1 MTTLP
6 ESDPETPAPAD
17 AEDRGLV
24 EAVELLDRLIE
35 KNEEALVSGTM
46 VDPSEFGEIGDE
58 LAAMPMHEPLHGRVP
73 EILDMFG
80 TPAADEFE
88 NDARYMNED
97 DLPEELDLDV
107 LRQELLSDLNTIIDL
122 GLRRATDS
130 ARQRLTVEFG
140 QELLGREGSVPAA
153 EASPEAE
160 GAGEPPRIS
169 LSQAMGD
176 ILSRYG
182 LSDHDSSAFYLELK
196 GELETILG
204 RGLEQI
210 RHDLE
215 EALQQRMAARAESQL
230 LAMSAPREHQCPGGA
245 CEDHARKTGEQ
256 DRRPP

>member
-6 ESDPETPAPAD
+6 DPDPETPTPAS

-35 KNEEALVSGTM
+35 KNEEALVSGAIM
-46 VDPSEFGEIGDE
+46 DPAEFEEIGDE
-58 LAAMPMHEPLHGRVP
+58 LAAMPMHEPLHGRAP
-73 EILDMFG
+73 EILDLFG

-88 NDARYMNED
+88 NDARYANED

-107 LRQELLSDLNTIIDL
+107 LRQELLSDLNTLIDL

-130 ARQRLTVEFG
+130 ARQRLTEEFG
-140 QELLGREGSVPAA
+140 QELLGRDQPASGGEPPEV
-153 EASPEAE
+153 EA
-160 GAGEPPRIS
+160 GGEPPRIS

-196 GELETILG
+196 SELETILG
-204 RGLEQI
+204 QGLERI

-215 EALQQRMAARAESQL
+215 AVLQERMAARAESQL
-230 LAMSAPREHQCPGGA
+230 LAMSAPREHQSPGGA
-245 CEDHARKTGEQ
+245 QQDHARRTG
-256 DRRPP
+256 DPGAGSA

>member
-1 MTTLP
+1 MTTPP
-6 ESDPETPAPAD
+6 ESEPGTPTPAS

-35 KNEEALVSGTM
+35 KNEEALASGAIM
-46 VDPSEFGEIGDE
+46 DPVEFEEIGDE
-58 LAAMPMHEPLHGRVP
+58 LAAMPMHEPLHGRAP
-73 EILDMFG
+73 EILDLFG

-88 NDARYMNED
+88 NDARYANED

-107 LRQELLSDLNTIIDL
+107 LRQELLSDLNTLIDL

-130 ARQRLTVEFG
+130 ARQRLAEEFG
-140 QELLGREGSVPAA
+140 EELLGSDQPASGGDA
-153 EASPEAE
+153 PEAE
-160 GAGEPPRIS
+160 GGGEPPRIS

-196 GELETILG
+196 SELETILG
-204 RGLEQI
+204 QGLERI

-215 EALQQRMAARAESQL
+215 AALQQRMAARAESQL
-230 LAMSAPREHQCPGGA
+230 RAMSAPREHQCPGGA
-245 CEDHARKTGEQ
+245 RQ
-256 DRRPP
+256 DRARRTGDPGTGPA

>member
-6 ESDPETPAPAD
+6 EPDPETPTAAN
-17 AEDRGLV
+17 AEYRGLA

-35 KNEEALVSGTM
+35 RNEEALVSGAI
-46 VDPSEFGEIGDE
+46 VDPAEFEEIGDE
-58 LAAMPMHEPLHGRVP
+58 LAAMPMHEPLHGRAP
-73 EILDMFG
+73 EILDLFG

-97 DLPEELDLDV
+97 DLPEDLDLDV

-140 QELLGREGSVPAA
+140 QELLGGEESAPAA
-153 EASPEAE
+153 ESSPEAE

-176 ILSRYG
+176 MLSRYG
-182 LSDHDSSAFYLELK
+182 LSDRDSSAFYLELK

-230 LAMSAPREHQCPGGA
+230 LAMAAPREHQCPGGA
-245 CEDHARKTGEQ
+245 GREPERKVG
-256 DRRPP
+256 DPDGNPP

>member
-1 MTTLP
+1 MTTP
-6 ESDPETPAPAD
+6 PDPETPTAAS

-35 KNEEALVSGTM
+35 KNEEALVSGAM
-46 VDPSEFGEIGDE
+46 LDPAEFEEIGDE
-58 LAAMPMHEPLHGRVP
+58 LAAMPMHEPLHGRAP
-73 EILDMFG
+73 EILDLFG
-80 TPAADEFE
+80 TPAADDFE
-88 NDARYMNED
+88 NDGRYANED

-107 LRQELLSDLNTIIDL
+107 LRQELLSDLNTLIDL

-130 ARQRLTVEFG
+130 ARQRLAEEFG
-140 QELLGREGSVPAA
+140 QELLGRDEPASA
-153 EASPEAE
+153 GDAPEAE
-160 GAGEPPRIS
+160 GGGEPPRIS

-196 GELETILG
+196 SELERILG
-204 RGLEQI
+204 QGLEQI

-215 EALQQRMAARAESQL
+215 AVLQQRMAARAESQL

-245 CEDHARKTGEQ
+245 QDGHARKASNPGTNS
-256 DRRPP
+256 P